1 MPDKEKNYSN
11 HLVQGGFVLGDK
23 DYIKLRDVIF
33 KNAGIDLG
41 DNKKE
46 LVHAR
51 LSKILRSRS
60 INGFDDYMQLLRNDT
75 SGDEMVALLDAIS
88 TNVTHF
94 FREEKHF
101 AFLTEVLE
109 KNTARRSLKIWSAGC
124 STGEEPYTIAIT
136 LAENIMPRN
145 PQLTPY
151 ILATDLSTKV
161 LKKAVAGVYQ
171 MKSVDKIEP
180 SLLKKYFLKGTK
192 NAEGMIKIK
201 KDISSMVTFQR
212 LNFIEEKSYPGG
224 FDFIFCRNV
233 MIYFNNTTRTEIVS
247 KFYNSLNEGG
257 YLIIGHSES
266 LNGITHKFK
275 YIKPTIYWKPE

>member
-109 KNTARRSLKIWSAGC
+109 KKYSPQ
-124 STGEEPYTIAIT
+124 EP
-136 LAENIMPRN
+136 
-145 PQLTPY
+145 
-151 ILATDLSTKV
+151 
-161 LKKAVAGVYQ
+161 
-171 MKSVDKIEP
+171 
-180 SLLKKYFLKGTK
+180 
-192 NAEGMIKIK
+192 
-201 KDISSMVTFQR
+201 
-212 LNFIEEKSYPGG
+212 
-224 FDFIFCRNV
+224 
-233 MIYFNNTTRTEIVS
+233 
-247 KFYNSLNEGG
+247 
-257 YLIIGHSES
+257 
-266 LNGITHKFK
+266 
-275 YIKPTIYWKPE
+275 